1 MDVQI
6 MGARVTPTNKRD
18 WGRLQ
23 YLVLALCGAI
33 FSMTGARVDR
43 ELSLREKATFGTI
56 LLHEPRNHNR
66 YGYKFEVSGR
76 EYSGWES
83 PLKDE
88 PGIGST
94 VTVYHDPLNPSE
106 SALTD
111 FSERGQRE
119 AAIASA
125 LFALERCGHRCDI
138 VLRPAPGWK
147 R

>member
-1 MDVQI
+1 

-23 YLVLALCGAI
+23 YLVLVVPALRGAI

-88 PGIGST
+88 PGIGS
-94 VTVYHDPLNPSE
+94 DGLLRPSE
-106 SALTD
+106 SVRKRTD
-111 FSERGQRE
+111 RFFRVWSARGGHSQCLIR
-119 AAIASA
+119 
-125 LFALERCGHRCDI
+125 LERCGHRCDI
-138 VLRPAPGWK
+138 VPRPAPGWK